1 MVSNGFIYLKGLG
14 QRYPYKEQVIEQIW
28 AAKNKNKKIRG
39 AQNFV
44 ASLKNIYS

>member
-1 MVSNGFIYLKGLG
+1 MTSSFKGLG

-39 AQNFV
+39 AHNFV
-44 ASLKNIYS
+44 ESLKTIYS

>member
-1 MVSNGFIYLKGLG
+1 MRRLKGLG
-14 QRYPYKEQVIEQIW
+14 QVYPYKEQVIEQIW

-44 ASLKNIYS
+44 ESLKTIYS